1 MVSENVLAKIPS
13 KDLAVHVVWTPVLG
27 SDNEQE
33 AIQAD
38 HLFPDRRATFYWDG
52 AQDLGLSYGRTIELP
67 RGRQLAW
74 DIYFV
79 YGPDV
84 EWQEAVP
91 LPTEWNHQLGDDD
104 RLLGDGSKLRTA
116 IENLLMEMK

>member
-67 RGRQLAW
+67 RGRQFAW

-84 EWQEAVP
+84 EWKEAVP